1 MTTRPLFDQPPTP
14 RPKDKRIKPPA
25 IPIIPPDPAQQWRI
39 TVTPFGDG
47 PPAIIRVRRML
58 KGAYRGHK
66 LRCIAIECVGDGGT
80 PGNSTHDISSD
91 GQRGPQTAANEAVEG
106 NKP

>member
-1 MTTRPLFDQPPTP
+1 MVTRPLFDQPPVA
-14 RPKDKRIKPPA
+14 RPKAKRIKPPA

-39 TVTPFGDG
+39 TVTPFGAG

-66 LRCIAIECVGDGGT
+66 LRCIAIECVGDGST
-80 PGNSTHDISSD
+80 PGNPTGNESSE
-91 GQRGPQTAANEAVEG
+91 PPAMPETAFNEVKG
-106 NKP
+106 DRK

>member
-1 MTTRPLFDQPPTP
+1 MVTRPLFDTPPIP
-14 RPKDKRIKPPA
+14 RPKAKRIKPPA
-25 IPIIPPDPAQQWRI
+25 IPIILPDPAQQWRI

-66 LRCIAIECVGDGGT
+66 LRCIAIECVADVGT
-80 PGNSTHDISSD
+80 PGNSTGNESSASP
-91 GQRGPQTAANEAVEG
+91 RGPQIGSNQTG
-106 NKP
+106 KGF